1 MSFKHKLQPVS
12 TSALLGLSSSL
23 VSSSNSPLPF
33 SVPLPYLFYAVV
45 PFPPLPPSLCLHP
58 PPHPACLPTV
68 APQVGNISFK
78 QVKLMPC
85 RLAITRFC
93 QPVWTVFTNFVHTIF
108 SLFCFYNI
116 LGCSCFRFIEGVLS
130 TEWNKTCEWK
140 KFFIDGICKKKK
152 EMSYMFKILH
162 FALWGGIFLFL
173 VFLWLWTFS
182 IQSVLSTFN
191 ALEAAISYISHCL
204 SWFIPCSVLYFTSQL
219 SFQSNMKMYKQWT
232 AAVAML
238 IIKSE

>member
-1 MSFKHKLQPVS
+1 MLERGSRGEGWATGGEDDRGNRREGGTDGWAEVAFSLSLAVSQSSPAVYPVVRFSMSFKHKLQPVS

-162 FALWGGIFLFL
+162 FAL
-173 VFLWLWTFS
+173 
-182 IQSVLSTFN
+182 
-191 ALEAAISYISHCL
+191 
-204 SWFIPCSVLYFTSQL
+204 
-219 SFQSNMKMYKQWT
+219 
-232 AAVAML
+232 
-238 IIKSE
+238 